1 MKRIIVILGF
11 LALMLVITIPY
22 VKAIGA
28 VATIRIWPPQTEEWL
43 ESTATFKINVTQHT
57 TSDPYILLVMTNASW
72 HGLTGEVNV
81 TWAGGTKFVNFSS
94 GDFMRNDTGKIPPA
108 TTTEEGCRYTVASL
122 RSHLGVPE
130 TEPVYWANASFL
142 WTDNPGDGN
151 ITQTAQTFTV
161 DLPSTDP
168 RMLVYALGKTA
179 TELFDNR
186 VPPTIPGFVIP
197 EPATIVAVAT
207 SFVALI
213 GYAARRRKH

>member
-1 MKRIIVILGF
+1 MKRTIVILGF
-11 LALMLVITIPY
+11 LALMLAITIPS
-22 VKAIGA
+22 VKA
-28 VATIRIWPPQTEEWL
+28 VATIRIWPPQTNEWL
-43 ESTATFKINVTQHT
+43 NSPATFEINVTQHEST
-57 TSDPYILLVMTNASW
+57 DPYILLVMTNASW
-72 HGLTGEVNV
+72 HGLTGAVTV
-81 TWAGGTKFVNFSS
+81 TWTGGSTTFTKS
-94 GDFMRNDTGKIPPA
+94 DFESASTGKIPPA

-142 WTDNPGDGN
+142 ASP

-161 DLPSTDP
+161 NLPSTDP
-168 RMLVYALGKTA
+168 GMLVYALGKTA
-179 TELFDNR
+179 TELFDNC

-197 EPATIVAVAT
+197 EPATIVAVAM